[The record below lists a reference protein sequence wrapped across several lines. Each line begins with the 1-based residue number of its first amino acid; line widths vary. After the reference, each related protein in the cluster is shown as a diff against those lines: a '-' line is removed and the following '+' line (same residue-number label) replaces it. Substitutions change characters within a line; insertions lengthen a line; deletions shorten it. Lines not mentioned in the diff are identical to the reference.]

1 MKNTFLFA
9 ITIGIC
15 LSACKNEK
23 EEDNVG
29 PVTPQGVCA
38 TDAVSYSATIQPILA
53 NNCLS
58 CHDSGMASG
67 NVDLST
73 HDKVAAVA
81 RRGALYG
88 SVAHQGGYVPMP
100 YNGKK
105 LSDCDIAKIKAW
117 IDAGTPNN

>member
-1 MKNTFLFA
+1 MKNGFLFA
-9 ITIGIC
+9 IIVSIC

-23 EEDNVG
+23 EEDTVG

-38 TDAVSYSATIQPILA
+38 TDAVSYSGTIQPILA

-58 CHDSGMASG
+58 CHDSRMLSG

-73 HDKVAAVA
+73 HDKTAAVA
-81 RRGALYG
+81 KSGALYG
-88 SVAHQGGYVPMP
+88 SVAHHGGYVPMP
-100 YNGKK
+100 HNGKK

-117 IDAGTPNN
+117 VDAGSPNN